1 MRTDTL
7 LRSQL
12 EQQVVEGLTD
22 LGLPSSARSLTEQT
36 EVIFEVA
43 QSSLANAFS
52 LWSHRMTT
60 EYLER
65 HQVSELVIGYL
76 ADLKSANRIG
86 STALAT
92 ALVDASGRGELP
104 STFEEINE
112 KIVVNG
118 TIPWASNLY
127 PDTVIVFA
135 ARNALGSRIVLT
147 TEIGTPGI
155 SFVRDEEL
163 LGLNETFSGS
173 IRLANVQLQADNVL
187 SRSLPD
193 FLGLMRPRFL
203 SLQTAFCLG
212 VSAASLASLK
222 ASKLSD
228 VFRHEIATYDEQY
241 EGLALQLRELSAAL
255 SNQGELVEHRPY
267 LQLRLS
273 AALIAQQ
280 VTRLEL
286 AAIGGSGYRNGSD
299 TARRVHEALFFS
311 VQAPTEGALKWEL
324 SQLK

>member
-1 MRTDTL
+1 MQTDTL

-12 EQQVVEGLTD
+12 EHQVLEGLTNF
-22 LGLPSSARSLTEQT
+22 GLPSSDGNLAQQT
-36 EVIFEVA
+36 EVIFQVA

-65 HQVSELVIGYL
+65 HQVSDLVVGYL
-76 ADLKSANRIG
+76 GELKSAKRIG

-104 STFEEINE
+104 ITFESIDE

-127 PDTVIVFA
+127 KDTVIVFA
-135 ARNALGSRIVLT
+135 ARNSVGARIVLT
-147 TEIGTPGI
+147 TEISTPGI
-155 SFVRDEEL
+155 SFISEDEL
-163 LGLNETFSGS
+163 LGLNETLSGS
-173 IRLANVQLQADNVL
+173 IKLTNVQLRTENVL

-222 ASKLSD
+222 SSKLAD
-228 VFRHEIATYDEQY
+228 VFGHEIATYEEQHASLV
-241 EGLALQLRELSAAL
+241 EQLRNLSAAL

-267 LQLRLS
+267 LELRLAS
-273 AALIAQQ
+273 ALIAQQ

-286 AAIGGSGYRNGSD
+286 AAIGGSGYRNGSE

-311 VQAPTEGALKWEL
+311 VQAPTEGALRWEL

>member
-1 MRTDTL
+1 MQTDTL

-12 EQQVVEGLTD
+12 EQQVIDGWANF
-22 LGLPSSARSLTEQT
+22 GLPSSAGNLTQQT

-65 HQVSELVIGYL
+65 HQVSDLVIGYL
-76 ADLKSANRIG
+76 ADLKSATRIG

-92 ALVDASGRGELP
+92 ALVDASGRGQLP
-104 STFEEINE
+104 ITFEVMDE

-127 PDTVIVFA
+127 TDTVIVFA
-135 ARNALGSRIVLT
+135 ARNALGSRIVLA

-155 SFVRDEEL
+155 SFIRDEEL

-173 IRLANVQLQADNVL
+173 ITLANVQLQTDNVL

-228 VFRHEIATYDEQY
+228 VFGHEIAIYDEQH
-241 EGLALQLRELSAAL
+241 EDLVSQLRELSAAL
-255 SNQGELVEHRPY
+255 SNRGELVEHRPY
-267 LQLRLS
+267 LELRLS

-286 AAIGGSGYRNGSD
+286 AAVGGSGYRNGND
-299 TARRVHEALFFS
+299 TARRIHEALFFS
-311 VQAPTEGALKWEL
+311 VQAPTEGALRWEL

>member
-7 LRSQL
+7 LRSRL
-12 EQQVVEGLTD
+12 EQQVIEGLTD
-22 LGLPSSARSLTEQT
+22 FGLPGSTGNLAQQT
-36 EVIFEVA
+36 EVIYQVA

-65 HQVSELVIGYL
+65 HQVSDLVVSYL

-92 ALVDASGRGELP
+92 ALLDASGRGELP
-104 STFEEINE
+104 ITFEVIDN

-135 ARNALGSRIVLT
+135 ARNSFGARFVLT
-147 TEIGTPGI
+147 TEIGVQGI
-155 SFVRDEEL
+155 SFVTDEEL
-163 LGLNETFSGS
+163 LGMNETFSGS
-173 IRLANVQLQADNVL
+173 INLNNVELQLENVL

-212 VSAASLASLK
+212 VTAASLASLQG
-222 ASKLSD
+222 SKLSD
-228 VFRHEIATYDEQY
+228 VFGHEIATYDEQHKS
-241 EGLALQLRELSAAL
+241 LVSQLRDLSSAL

-267 LQLRLS
+267 LELRLS

-286 AAIGGSGYRNGSD
+286 AAIGGSGYRNGSE

-311 VQAPTEGALKWEL
+311 VQAPTEGALRWEL

>member
-12 EQQVVEGLTD
+12 EQQVIDGWANF
-22 LGLPSSARSLTEQT
+22 GLPSSAGNLTQQT

-65 HQVSELVIGYL
+65 HQVSDLVIGYL
-76 ADLKSANRIG
+76 ADLKSATRIG

-92 ALVDASGRGELP
+92 ALVDASGRGQLP
-104 STFEEINE
+104 ITFEVIDE

-127 PDTVIVFA
+127 TDTVIVFA
-135 ARNALGSRIVLT
+135 ARNASGSRIVLA

-155 SFVRDEEL
+155 SFIRDEEL

-173 IRLANVQLQADNVL
+173 ITLANVQLQTANVL

-228 VFRHEIATYDEQY
+228 VFGHEIAIYDEQH
-241 EGLALQLRELSAAL
+241 EDLVSQLRELSAAL
-255 SNQGELVEHRPY
+255 SNRGELVEHRPY
-267 LQLRLS
+267 LELRLS

-286 AAIGGSGYRNGSD
+286 AAVGGSGYRNGND
-299 TARRVHEALFFS
+299 TARRIHEALFFS
-311 VQAPTEGALKWEL
+311 VQAPTEGALRWEL

>member
-7 LRSQL
+7 LRSRL
-12 EQQVVEGLTD
+12 EQQVIEGLTD
-22 LGLPSSARSLTEQT
+22 FGLPGSAGNLAQQT
-36 EVIFEVA
+36 EVIYQVA

-65 HQVSELVIGYL
+65 HQVSDLVVSYL

-104 STFEEINE
+104 ITFETFND
-112 KIVVNG
+112 KIVING

-127 PDTVIVFA
+127 PDTIIVFA
-135 ARNALGSRIVLT
+135 ARNSSGARFVLT
-147 TEIGTPGI
+147 TEIGVQGI
-155 SFVRDEEL
+155 SFVKDEEL
-163 LGLNETFSGS
+163 LGMNETFSGS
-173 IRLANVQLQADNVL
+173 INLNNVELQLENVL

-212 VSAASLASLK
+212 VTDASLASLK
-222 ASKLSD
+222 GSKLSD
-228 VFRHEIATYDEQY
+228 VFGHEIATYDEQHKS
-241 EGLALQLRELSAAL
+241 LVSQLRELSSAL

-267 LQLRLS
+267 LELRLS

-286 AAIGGSGYRNGSD
+286 AAVGGSGYRNGSE

-311 VQAPTEGALKWEL
+311 VQAPTEGALRWEL